1 MLLAVG
7 KCNICTYDPPIF
19 AANISTL
26 QPGFGAD
33 GNFHI
38 TRRLAKREAVNF

>member
-1 MLLAVG
+1 MG
-7 KCNICTYDPPIF
+7 KCTICTYYPSGF
-19 AANISTL
+19 EANVSTL

-38 TRRLAKREAVNF
+38 TQRLAEREAVNF